1 VSQGTL
7 PDETTSHRAC
17 GIRDTYELERLKARS
32 HGIAESCAHSSQNSL
47 QSCVGNVVWCRK
59 AQNYIYIKYIK
70 TDDYLAV
77 LKLSAEPP
85 PLVEPGPPSAVLFG
99 ALGPLSFAL
108 VPRGALLPAD
118 RACLR
123 ERARQAERAD
133 RCALPGE
140 ADARRVLVRQNRLRI
155 QA

>member
-7 PDETTSHRAC
+7 PDETTSHTAC
-17 GIRDTYELERLKARS
+17 GIRDTYESERLKARS
-32 HGIAESCAHSSQNSL
+32 SGIAESCAHSSQNSL

-59 AQNYIYIKYIK
+59 AQNNIYIKYIK

-77 LKLSAEPP
+77 LKLSTQPP
-85 PLVEPGPPSAVLFG
+85 PLVEPRPSAVLFG
-99 ALGPLSFAL
+99 ALGALSLAV